1 MKGFAMLKIGATGW
15 IEKEIP
21 QCGPM
26 DAICK
31 PLALAPCTSDV
42 HTVWAGA
49 IGERSNMIL
58 GHEAVGEVVEVG
70 SLVRDF
76 KVGDKV
82 LTSKYSGTEVKLD
95 GTEYTIVRQSDIL
108 AIVE

>member
-15 IEKEIP
+15 VEKDVP
-21 QCGPM
+21 ACGPL

-49 IGERSNMIL
+49 IGDRKDMIL
-58 GHEAVGEVVEVG
+58 GHEAVGEVV
-70 SLVRDF
+70 
-76 KVGDKV
+76 
-82 LTSKYSGTEVKLD
+82 
-95 GTEYTIVRQSDIL
+95 
-108 AIVE
+108 